1 MVLKIQL
8 IPFQMGLEFSGPT
21 IWAVTFQL
29 LLPIPAY
36 PQKYRGCVCFT
47 IIEPHPTGHRSQ
59 HLLCLSSFSCQ
70 PLNVRTIFGTRFG
83 LLEDCWERHETN
95 TNYFGNFRWLHN
107 LHKTRK
113 TNMALEK
120 WMVGRQLTCLLGPGT
135 FSGRYQEGTLYN
147 SMYFHTFAYIR

>member
-1 MVLKIQL
+1 MKAIDHNLRHPAKYDKPIEGKFLHLIKTIPWLKISKKHKTWNSWNPMVLKIQL

-107 LHKTRK
+107 LH
-113 TNMALEK
+113 N
-120 WMVGRQLTCLLGPGT
+120 P
-135 FSGRYQEGTLYN
+135 
-147 SMYFHTFAYIR
+147 